1 MKISVPP
8 QRREQGMASVI
19 VIAFLAIILI
29 YVSVNARSI
38 ICLEREVKLVEKQQ
52 IKRLNVRYGAT
63 NATSVVTKT
72 PVQASAR

>member
-8 QRREQGMASVI
+8 PRREQGMASVI

-52 IKRLNVRYGAT
+52 IKRLNARYGPT
-63 NATSVVTKT
+63 NATTVVAET
-72 PVQASAR
+72 PLQANTR

>member
-1 MKISVPP
+1 MKIPVPP

-52 IKRLNVRYGAT
+52 IKRLNARYGAT
-63 NATSVVTKT
+63 NATTVVAET
-72 PVQASAR
+72 PPQANTR